1 MINLH
6 YFYYKKYFDGVD
18 FNKVGNY
25 DQQSK
30 AWVGRA
36 NEQLTSAVKGLACSD
51 LPSTHAVEME
61 VLYPGLITGV
71 GIQHEASVE
80 GELKLGLHFD
90 YTYGFP
96 VVYGSSVKG
105 MLKSYFEEVYSG
117 SYDARK
123 LSLDIFEG
131 IGPDGNPKSIY
142 DRDIFY
148 DVVIV
153 RPDADDRVLTID
165 SLAPHGGTG
174 HDDPFANPVPISFAK
189 IAPGVT
195 IRFRFDLKD
204 SKDASGAV
212 VLSAEA
218 KLNLFIEMLTTFGVG
233 AKTNVGYG
241 QLKCSD
247 EDTLRLLRE
256 KGHAL
261 YEYAEK
267 AYESGNYVDA
277 ADSYKRA
284 MEYLDGNTDEYRRC
298 CNRLAEMTDSIF
310 GGYISEGEKLMVEGQ
325 LDAALSKF
333 DEARVYAEKEN
344 AYTEA
349 KQATY
354 DKCMSMLTS
363 VRAQAAV
370 PVFEYASFAEKIV
383 NLKDIKALIQQAQRW
398 IKNGNTFSDA
408 DKDVIIQKIDDI
420 RSRTKPREMINLEK
434 NMRQLYSI
442 VGIR

>member
-18 FNKVGNY
+18 FRKVGNY

-30 AWVGRA
+30 DAVGRA

-51 LPSTHAVEME
+51 LPFTHAVEME

-71 GIQHEASVE
+71 GIQHEASIE
-80 GELKLGLHFD
+80 GEVKLGLHFD

-96 VVYGSSVKG
+96 IVYGSSVKG
-105 MLKSYFEEVYSG
+105 VLKSFFEDVYSG

-123 LSLDIFEG
+123 LSLDIFDG

-148 DVVIV
+148 DAVIV
-153 RPDADDRVLTID
+153 SPNADGRVLAMD
-165 SLAPHGGTG
+165 SLAPHGGTR

-189 IAPGVT
+189 VASGVKLR
-195 IRFRFDLKD
+195 IRFDLKD
-204 SKDASGAV
+204 SKDASGVV
-212 VLSAEA
+212 VLSAA
-218 KLNLFIEMLTTFGVG
+218 KKLDLFIEILTTFGVG

-247 EDTLRLLRE
+247 VPLLMERGE
-256 KGHAL
+256 NA
-261 YEYAEK
+261 YK
-267 AYESGNYVDA
+267 AGNYVVA
-277 ADSYKRA
+277 ADMYTKA

-298 CNRLAEMTDSIF
+298 CNRLVEMTDSIF

-398 IKNGNTFSDA
+398 IKNDNTFSDA
-408 DKDVIIQKIDDI
+408 DKDAIIQKIDDI
-420 RSRTKPREMINLEK
+420 RSRTKPREMSNLEK

>member
-1 MINLH
+1 MIMINLH
-6 YFYYKKYFDGVD
+6 YFYYKKYFDSVD
-18 FNKVGNY
+18 FRKVGNY
-25 DQQSK
+25 DKQSK
-30 AWVGRA
+30 DAVGRA

-80 GELKLGLHFD
+80 GEVKLGLHFD

-96 VVYGSSVKG
+96 IVYGSSVKG
-105 MLKSYFEEVYSG
+105 VLKSFFEDVYSG

-123 LSLDIFEG
+123 LSLDIFDG

-148 DVVIV
+148 DAVIV
-153 RPDADDRVLTID
+153 SPNADGRVLAMD
-165 SLAPHGGTG
+165 SLAPHGGTR

-189 IAPGVT
+189 VASGVKLR
-195 IRFRFDLKD
+195 IRFDLKD
-204 SKDASGAV
+204 SKDASGVV
-212 VLSAEA
+212 VLSAA
-218 KLNLFIEMLTTFGVG
+218 KKLDLFIEILTTFGVG

-247 EDTLRLLRE
+247 VPLLMERGE
-256 KGHAL
+256 NA
-261 YEYAEK
+261 YK
-267 AYESGNYVDA
+267 AGNYVDA
-277 ADSYKRA
+277 ADSYKKA

-298 CNRLAEMTDSIF
+298 CNRLVEMTDSIF

-420 RSRTKPREMINLEK
+420 RSRTKPREMSNLEK

>member
-18 FNKVGNY
+18 FRKVGNY

-30 AWVGRA
+30 DAVGRA

-51 LPSTHAVEME
+51 LPFTHAVEME

-71 GIQHEASVE
+71 GIQHEASIE
-80 GELKLGLHFD
+80 GEVKLGLHFD

-148 DVVIV
+148 DAVIV
-153 RPDADDRVLTID
+153 SPNADGRVLAMD
-165 SLAPHGGTG
+165 SLAPHGGTR

-189 IAPGVT
+189 VASGVKLR
-195 IRFRFDLKD
+195 IRFDLKD
-204 SKDASGAV
+204 SKDASGVV
-212 VLSAEA
+212 VLSAA
-218 KLNLFIEMLTTFGVG
+218 KKLDLFIEILTTFGVG

-247 EDTLRLLRE
+247 VPLLMERGE
-256 KGHAL
+256 NA
-261 YEYAEK
+261 YK
-267 AYESGNYVDA
+267 AGNYVVA
-277 ADSYKRA
+277 ADMYTKA

-298 CNRLAEMTDSIF
+298 CNRLVEMTDSIF

-408 DKDVIIQKIDDI
+408 DKDAIIQKIDDI
-420 RSRTKPREMINLEK
+420 RSRTKPREMSNLEK

>member
-18 FNKVGNY
+18 FRKVGNY

-30 AWVGRA
+30 DAVGRA

-51 LPSTHAVEME
+51 LPFTHAVEME

-71 GIQHEASVE
+71 GIQHEASIE
-80 GELKLGLHFD
+80 GEVKLGLHFD

-96 VVYGSSVKG
+96 IVYGSSVKG
-105 MLKSYFEEVYSG
+105 VLKSFFEDVYSG

-123 LSLDIFEG
+123 LSLDIFDG

-148 DVVIV
+148 DAVIV
-153 RPDADDRVLTID
+153 SPNADGRVLAMD
-165 SLAPHGGTG
+165 SLAPHGGTR

-189 IAPGVT
+189 VASGVKLR
-195 IRFRFDLKD
+195 IRFDLKD
-204 SKDASGAV
+204 SKDASGVV
-212 VLSAEA
+212 VLSAA
-218 KLNLFIEMLTTFGVG
+218 KKLDLFIEILTTFGVG

-247 EDTLRLLRE
+247 VPLLMERGE
-256 KGHAL
+256 NA
-261 YEYAEK
+261 YK
-267 AYESGNYVDA
+267 AGNYVVA
-277 ADSYKRA
+277 ADMYTKA

-298 CNRLAEMTDSIF
+298 CNRLVEMTDSIF

-408 DKDVIIQKIDDI
+408 DKDAIIQKIDDI
-420 RSRTKPREMINLEK
+420 RSRTKPREMSNLEK

>member
-18 FNKVGNY
+18 FRKVGNY

-30 AWVGRA
+30 DAVGRA

-51 LPSTHAVEME
+51 LPFTHAVEME

-71 GIQHEASVE
+71 GIQHEASIE
-80 GELKLGLHFD
+80 GEVKLGLHFD

-96 VVYGSSVKG
+96 IVYGSSVKG
-105 MLKSYFEEVYSG
+105 VLKSFFEDVYSG

-123 LSLDIFEG
+123 LSLDIFDG

-148 DVVIV
+148 DAVIV
-153 RPDADDRVLTID
+153 SPNADGRVLAMD
-165 SLAPHGGTG
+165 SLAPHGGTR

-189 IAPGVT
+189 VASGVKLR
-195 IRFRFDLKD
+195 IRFDLKD

-218 KLNLFIEMLTTFGVG
+218 KLNLFIEILTTFGVG

-247 EDTLRLLRE
+247 VPLLMERGE
-256 KGHAL
+256 NA
-261 YEYAEK
+261 YK
-267 AYESGNYVDA
+267 AGNYVVA
-277 ADSYKRA
+277 ADMYTKA

-298 CNRLAEMTDSIF
+298 CNRLVEMTDSIF

-408 DKDVIIQKIDDI
+408 DKDAIIQKIDDI

>member
-1 MINLH
+1 MIMINLH

-18 FNKVGNY
+18 FTKVGNY

-30 AWVGRA
+30 AWVERA
-36 NEQLTSAVKGLACSD
+36 NERLTSPVRGLAYSE
-51 LPSTHAVEME
+51 LPSAHAVELE

-148 DVVIV
+148 DAVIV
-153 RPDADDRVLTID
+153 SPNADGRVLAMD
-165 SLAPHGGTG
+165 SLAPHGGTR

-189 IAPGVT
+189 VASGVKLR
-195 IRFRFDLKD
+195 IRFDLKD
-204 SKDASGAV
+204 SKDASGVV
-212 VLSAEA
+212 VLSAA
-218 KLNLFIEMLTTFGVG
+218 KKLDLFIEILTTFGVG

-247 EDTLRLLRE
+247 VPWLMERGE
-256 KGHAL
+256 NA
-261 YEYAEK
+261 YK
-267 AYESGNYVDA
+267 AGNYVDA
-277 ADSYKRA
+277 ADSYKKA

-298 CNRLAEMTDSIF
+298 CNRLVEMTDSIF

-420 RSRTKPREMINLEK
+420 RSRTKPREMSNLEK

>member
-18 FNKVGNY
+18 FRKVGIY

-30 AWVGRA
+30 DAVGRA

-51 LPSTHAVEME
+51 LPFTHAVEME

-71 GIQHEASVE
+71 GIQHEASIE
-80 GELKLGLHFD
+80 GEVKLGLHFD

-96 VVYGSSVKG
+96 IVYGSSVKG
-105 MLKSYFEEVYSG
+105 VLKSFFEDVYSG

-123 LSLDIFEG
+123 LSLDIFDG

-148 DVVIV
+148 DAVIV
-153 RPDADDRVLTID
+153 SPNADGRVLAMD
-165 SLAPHGGTG
+165 SLAPHGGTR

-189 IAPGVT
+189 VASGVKLR
-195 IRFRFDLKD
+195 IRFDLKD
-204 SKDASGAV
+204 SKDASGVV
-212 VLSAEA
+212 VLSAA
-218 KLNLFIEMLTTFGVG
+218 KKLDLFIEILTTFGVG

-247 EDTLRLLRE
+247 VPLLMERGE
-256 KGHAL
+256 NA
-261 YEYAEK
+261 YK
-267 AYESGNYVDA
+267 AGNYVVA
-277 ADSYKRA
+277 ADMYTKA

-298 CNRLAEMTDSIF
+298 CNRLVEMTDSIF

-408 DKDVIIQKIDDI
+408 DKDAIIQKIDDI
-420 RSRTKPREMINLEK
+420 RSRTKPREMSNLEK

>member
-18 FNKVGNY
+18 FRKVGIY

-30 AWVGRA
+30 DAVGRA

-51 LPSTHAVEME
+51 LPFTHAVEME

-71 GIQHEASVE
+71 GIQHEASIE
-80 GELKLGLHFD
+80 GEVKLGLHFD

-96 VVYGSSVKG
+96 IVYGSSVKG
-105 MLKSYFEEVYSG
+105 VLKSFFEDVYSG

-123 LSLDIFEG
+123 LSLDIFDG

-148 DVVIV
+148 DAVIV
-153 RPDADDRVLTID
+153 SPNADGRVLAMD
-165 SLAPHGGTG
+165 SLAPHGGTR

-189 IAPGVT
+189 VASGVKLR
-195 IRFRFDLKD
+195 IRFDLKD
-204 SKDASGAV
+204 SKDASGVV
-212 VLSAEA
+212 VLNAA
-218 KLNLFIEMLTTFGVG
+218 KKLDLFIEILTTFGVG

-247 EDTLRLLRE
+247 VPLLMERGE
-256 KGHAL
+256 NA
-261 YEYAEK
+261 YK
-267 AYESGNYVDA
+267 AGNYVDA
-277 ADSYKRA
+277 ADMYTKA

-298 CNRLAEMTDSIF
+298 CNRLVEMTDSIF

-408 DKDVIIQKIDDI
+408 DKDAIIQKIDDI
-420 RSRTKPREMINLEK
+420 RSRTKPREMSNLEK

>member
-18 FNKVGNY
+18 FTKVGNY

-30 AWVGRA
+30 AWVERA
-36 NEQLTSAVKGLACSD
+36 NERLTSPVRGLAYSE
-51 LPSTHAVEME
+51 LPSAHAVEME

-80 GELKLGLHFD
+80 GEVKLGLHFD

-96 VVYGSSVKG
+96 IVYGSSVKG
-105 MLKSYFEEVYSG
+105 VLKSFFEDVYSG

-123 LSLDIFEG
+123 LSLDIFDG

-148 DVVIV
+148 DAVIV
-153 RPDADDRVLTID
+153 SPNADGRVLAMD
-165 SLAPHGGTG
+165 SLAPHGGTR

-189 IAPGVT
+189 VASGVKLR
-195 IRFRFDLKD
+195 IRFDLKD
-204 SKDASGAV
+204 SKDASGVV
-212 VLSAEA
+212 VLSAA
-218 KLNLFIEMLTTFGVG
+218 KKLDLFIEILTTFGVG

-247 EDTLRLLRE
+247 VPLLMERGE
-256 KGHAL
+256 NA
-261 YEYAEK
+261 YK
-267 AYESGNYVDA
+267 AGNYVDA
-277 ADSYKRA
+277 ADMYTKA

-298 CNRLAEMTDSIF
+298 CNRLVEMTDSIF

-408 DKDVIIQKIDDI
+408 DKDAIIQKIDDI